1 VIRAA
6 AVLAVLT
13 ASSAA
18 SAGAPGATAATA
30 TPAAPTQAGPTP
42 DDDEI
47 VPDRRAVKQASEANL
62 EPERLREGFAI
73 GISIGPTMQIGFGDK
88 LAEASGTG
96 GSFDIRI
103 GTSATERLAW
113 FLDFLVAGMP
123 READTGKNKLNQSAA
138 LVVGAQ
144 IFPLQAL
151 WLRAGVGLASATLR
165 SEVETEMEPNEH
177 TGLGVIAGGGIDFL
191 RRGRFALSGQLTFIT
206 GIYGGGAATA
216 AVSALGLT
224 WY

>member
-6 AVLAVLT
+6 AILVMLA
-13 ASSAA
+13 ASSAY
-18 SAGAPGATAATA
+18 AGAPGDTASAATA
-30 TPAAPTQAGPTP
+30 ETKTEKEK

-47 VPDRRAVKQASEANL
+47 KPDRRAVRQAREANL
-62 EPERLREGFAI
+62 EPERLREGLAI
-73 GISIGPTMQIGFGDK
+73 GIAIGPTMQIGFGER

-113 FLDFLVAGMP
+113 FLDFLIAGSP
-123 READTGKNKLNQSAA
+123 REGDTGKNKLNQTAG
-138 LVVGAQ
+138 LIVGAQ
-144 IFPLQAL
+144 FFPLQAL
-151 WLRAGVGLASATLR
+151 WVRAGLGIATATLR
-165 SEVETEMEPNEH
+165 SETPEPMDPNNH
-177 TGLGVIAGGGIDFL
+177 TGLGVIVGGGIDFL
-191 RRGRFALSGQLTFIT
+191 RRGRFALSGQLTFMT

-216 AVSALGLT
+216 AVSAIGLT